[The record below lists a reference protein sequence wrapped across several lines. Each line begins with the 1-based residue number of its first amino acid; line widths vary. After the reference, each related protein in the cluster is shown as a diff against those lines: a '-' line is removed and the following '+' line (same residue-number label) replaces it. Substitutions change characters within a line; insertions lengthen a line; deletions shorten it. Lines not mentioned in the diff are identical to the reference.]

1 MDIYLKV
8 ISGPREGDL
17 FKIQKG
23 ATIGRSRA
31 DINLKDPKASAI
43 HAVIEDDMG
52 IFYFVDKESSN
63 GTYVLGQRED
73 RIELKPGALLTIG
86 STTLEVQTQF
96 QAKAKDATMSFWRED
111 IYSAIQN
118 LVAPQNPQAV
128 HGFSQSVSIHIK
140 QGLQEGLQ
148 WTLGYGPRQFGGMSF
163 DGTLL
168 EPNAPDVCFEIF
180 EKEGLLFIE
189 TSHKDVVLIGNEKKD
204 SEKIYDGLEVKIYNT
219 LLEIKLAN
227 PHP

>member
-23 ATIGRSRA
+23 ATVGRSRA

-63 GTYVLGQRED
+63 GTFVLGQRED
-73 RIELKPGALLTIG
+73 RIELKPGILLTIG

-96 QAKAKDATMSFWRED
+96 QAKSKDSTMSFWRED
-111 IYSAIQN
+111 LYSTVQN
-118 LVAPQNPQAV
+118 IVAPQNPQNVQHFRQLVTVRA
-128 HGFSQSVSIHIK
+128 K
-140 QGLQEGLQ
+140 QGLQEGQ
-148 WTLGYGPRQFGGMSF
+148 IWTLGYGPRQFGGMSF
-163 DGTLL
+163 DGTIL
-168 EPNAPDVCFEIF
+168 EPSAPDICFEIF
-180 EKEGLLFIE
+180 EKDGLLFIE
-189 TSHKDVVLIGNEKKD
+189 TSHKNVVLIGNEKKD
-204 SEKIYDGLEVKIYNT
+204 SEKIYDGLEVKILNT

-227 PHP
+227 SDS